1 MTARQLIK
9 GKEANMRIGWIGL
22 GGIGTQMVKRLR
34 AAGHDVAVY
43 GRGAGL
49 DEATAAGAAPCSSYA
64 QLAGQSDILFL
75 CVYSDAQMIDILFDQ
90 GALTA
95 LPPAST
101 IVIHTTGSPATAQR
115 IATAAPDGVHILDA
129 CFSGGPTDVAA
140 GRLTLMIGGEA
151 EALEPVRPLLET
163 YASHIHHVGPLGH
176 GQMLKLLNNL
186 LFATNLMNAAELVR
200 LAEQQGFP
208 PALLA
213 QVIGAS
219 SGASYALNLFASPGF
234 TLAAMEN
241 IRPYLEK
248 DVATAMTT
256 AQEAS
261 LDVNAFK
268 RTADYFRRDTQPAAQ
283 ATK

>member
-1 MTARQLIK
+1 
-9 GKEANMRIGWIGL
+9 MRIGWIGL
-22 GGIGTQMVKRLR
+22 GSIGTQMVKRLR

-43 GRGAGL
+43 ARGAGL
-49 DEATAAGAAPCSSYA
+49 DEATAAGATPCASYA
-64 QLAGQSDILFL
+64 RLAGHSDMLFL
-75 CVYSDAQMIDILFDQ
+75 CVYNDAQMIDILFDQ
-90 GALTA
+90 GALAA
-95 LPPAST
+95 LAPGST

-115 IATAAPDGVHILDA
+115 IAAGAPDGVNVLDA
-129 CFSGGPTDVAA
+129 CFSGGPADVAA

-151 EALEPVRPLLET
+151 ETLEPVRPLLET

-200 LAEQQGFP
+200 LAEQQGFAP
-208 PALLA
+208 GLLA

-219 SGASYALNLFASPGF
+219 SGASYALNLFANPDF

-248 DVATAMTT
+248 DVATAMAT
-256 AQEAS
+256 AEEAS
-261 LDVNAFK
+261 LDVTSFNL
-268 RTADYFRRDTQPAAQ
+268 TAQYFRPSQ
-283 ATK
+283 AD